1 MKRFA
6 ITDSIKRVGISSTT
20 IHYSLF
26 TIHYSLICEF
36 MSLQTPA
43 LEMRGITK
51 SFAGNIVLNGVNLQA
66 VAGEVHALVGENGA
80 GKSTLMKILAG
91 VYHPDAGEVLLE
103 GQAVRFAR
111 PADALAQGIAMIY
124 QELSLA
130 PHLTVAANIF
140 LGREPLRFAP
150 LGIINRRELN
160 DRAASLLND
169 YGFKLD
175 PCARVGQLSAANRQL
190 VEIARAS
197 LEAKRVIVMDEP
209 TSSLTNRE
217 VEELFKLIRDLKARG
232 LAIIYIS
239 HRLEELDFIAD
250 RLTILRDGQAVYTG
264 AWGEISTD
272 EMIRHMAGRE
282 LKEIFPPRHAEA
294 GETRL
299 KVEQLTRAGKF
310 TDISFTARS
319 GEVLGIAGL
328 AGAGRTELVEAIF
341 GAQPADSG
349 KIYLNG
355 SRLDA
360 ARPDRSVAKGLG
372 LLTEDRKR
380 TGLGLNLSL
389 SHNLTL
395 ANVRALVK
403 SWLLDRKREGA
414 AAREYIE
421 KLHIRPADP
430 AKMVGRMSGG
440 NQQKVLLAR
449 WLFASS
455 KVFLMDEPTRGVDV
469 AARSEIY
476 RAINTLAEAG
486 AAVVMV
492 SSDLPELLGMADRI
506 LVMRRGR
513 LVTELEA
520 RKTTQEELLRYA
532 AVEEVESD
540 TVNDS
545 LPEISNSEPEAV
557 ANSQI
562 IGKE

>member
-1 MKRFA
+1 M
-6 ITDSIKRVGISSTT
+6 ITGA
-20 IHYSLF
+20 
-26 TIHYSLICEF
+26 
-36 MSLQTPA
+36 PA

-51 SFAGNIVLNGVNLQA
+51 SFAGNIVLAGVNLQA
-66 VAGEVHALVGENGA
+66 AAGEVHALVGENGA

-91 VYHPDAGEVLLE
+91 VYHPDAGEVLIE
-103 GQAVRFAR
+103 GQMARFAR
-111 PADALAQGIAMIY
+111 PGDALAHGIAMIY

-130 PHLTVAANIF
+130 PHLTVAENIF
-140 LGREPLRFAP
+140 LGREPLRFAA

-160 DRAASLLND
+160 ERAANLLDD

-175 PCARVGQLSAANRQL
+175 PRDSVVRLSAADRQL

-197 LEAKRVIVMDEP
+197 VEARRVIVMDEP
-209 TSSLTNRE
+209 TSSLTSRE
-217 VEELFKLIRDLKARG
+217 VEELFNLIRDLKARG

-239 HRLEELDFIAD
+239 HRLEELNFIAD

-264 AWGEISTD
+264 RWGEISTA

-282 LKEIFPPRHAEA
+282 LKEIFPSRQARV
-294 GETRL
+294 GEERL
-299 KVEQLTRAGKF
+299 VVKGLTRAGKF
-310 TDISFTARS
+310 ADISFTARS
-319 GEVLGIAGL
+319 GEVVGIAGL

-349 KIYLNG
+349 EIYLNG
-355 SRLDA
+355 APLDA
-360 ARPDRSVAKGLG
+360 GRPDRSVAQGLG

-389 SHNLTL
+389 AHNLTL

-403 SWLLDRKREGA
+403 SWLLDRRREVSA
-414 AAREYIE
+414 SREYIE
-421 KLHIRPADP
+421 KLHIRPPDP
-430 AKMVGRMSGG
+430 AKMVGRLSGG

-455 KVFLMDEPTRGVDV
+455 RVFLLDEPTRGVDV
-469 AARSEIY
+469 AARAEIY
-476 RAINTLAEAG
+476 RAINQLAEAG

-532 AVEEVESD
+532 AVEESESEVVQVPLQESSGSE
-540 TVNDS
+540 TEAAADS
-545 LPEISNSEPEAV
+545 
-557 ANSQI
+557 QT